1 MERRGLCCSW
11 RPYRGHRDQTKVTG
25 GQIQEHR
32 DQRGEKGLRSIFGEC
47 IRAGGGGV
55 TQQTGGG
62 RGGEV

>member
-1 MERRGLCCSW
+1 MERGGLCGCW

-47 IRAGGGGV
+47 LSAGGVEGGSFLKNILK
-55 TQQTGGG
+55 G
-62 RGGEV
+62 